1 MSKRRPPISSRVAR
15 KAPGFVYRV
24 TRAAQNQPNHRRDH
38 FRILFDSAPEVLFSC
53 DENGRLL
60 EFNPAAQKVFGY
72 SVEQVRGKPVELLY
86 ADQQEARRINE
97 SVQATGTFRGT
108 IRSRANDGKTFLAH
122 LEVSKVHDAQGHFVG
137 TMGVCRNLVS
147 HQRAG
152 NGLQES
158 QERFRTAQEL
168 SSDAFTIL
176 DAVRDEHGTIIDFRW
191 VYANPAAGRFLRQSP
206 EKLVGQRLLD
216 VFPMHATK
224 GDLFALYVKV
234 VETGQPHDTE
244 MPYNAEGIRGWFRNM
259 AVKLGDGIALSFRNI
274 TGPKRAESRETA
286 LFASQQKSRE
296 DLLSLLNHVGEG
308 IIMTDRNGC
317 VTFANQSCVCFLG
330 DRLESVYGRRWTDVY
345 PCTPEDK
352 AALQKMIE
360 LPADERINIP
370 VRMRT
375 KQGRAYVTE
384 VRVLDDLRNSGRN
397 MFFFQDQTEVHDPR
411 VLQEQNGTFHGMV
424 GKSQSMQVVYRQI
437 RKLGA
442 VDSTVLIEGETGTG
456 KERVA
461 HAIHAIGARSGKPF
475 LAVNCAGLTESLIAS
490 QLFGHKRG
498 AFTGAIADHLGVFEA
513 ANGGTVLLDEI
524 GDLPLN
530 MQTTLLRILQEREV
544 TRLGESTARQVDVR
558 VIAATNQN
566 LGQLVK
572 AGRFR
577 RDLLYRIRVAR
588 IGLPPL
594 RQNREDIPLL
604 VSAFIS
610 QMRQRLKTSAI
621 VVSDKAMERLLR
633 HDWPGN
639 VRELQNAIEV
649 GCIGC
654 RNGVIRPEDLP
665 PEVQDLQSESPPI
678 TAHSEGEGKHE
689 VLAAIQAV
697 GGSRTAA
704 ARLLG
709 ISRATLYRR
718 LQEIQRNSAS
728 LIDRSTRYMA
738 EG

>member
-1 MSKRRPPISSRVAR
+1 M
-15 KAPGFVYRV
+15 YRV
-24 TRAAQNQPNHRRDH
+24 TPVTQNQPNHRPDH
-38 FRILFDSAPEVLFSC
+38 LRTLFNNAPEILFSC
-53 DENGRLL
+53 DENGRLV
-60 EFNPAAQKVFGY
+60 EFNPAAQKAFGY
-72 SVEQVRGKPVELLY
+72 SAEQVRGEPVQLLY
-86 ADQQEARRINE
+86 ADQQEVRRVHE

-108 IRSRANDGKTFLAH
+108 IRGRAKDGQTFLAP
-122 LEVSKVHDAQGHFVG
+122 LEVSKVYDEQGRFVG
-137 TMGVCRNLVS
+137 TMGVCGSLES

-158 QERFRTAQEL
+158 QDRFRTAQEL

-176 DAVRDEHGTIIDFRW
+176 DAVRDEHGTIVDFRW
-191 VYANPAAGRFLRQSP
+191 VYVNPAAGRLLKQAP
-206 EKLVGQRLLD
+206 EKLVGQRLLN
-216 VFPMHATK
+216 VFPIHAAQS
-224 GDLFALYVKV
+224 DLFARYVKV
-234 VETGQPHDTE
+234 VETGQSHDIE
-244 MPYNAEGIRGWFRNM
+244 LPYHADGIEGWFRNM
-259 AVKLGDGIALSFRNI
+259 AVKLGDGIVVSFRDI
-274 TGPKRAESRETA
+274 TARKRARSQETA
-286 LFASQQKSRE
+286 LFASQRKNHE
-296 DLLSLLNHVGEG
+296 ELLSLLNHVGEG
-308 IIMTDRNGC
+308 IIMTDRDGC
-317 VTFANQSCVCFLG
+317 VTFANQSCQCFLG
-330 DRLESVYGRRWTDVY
+330 NRLESVYGRRWTDVY
-345 PCTPEDK
+345 PCTSEDK

-360 LPADERINIP
+360 LPVDERANVS

-375 KQGRAYVTE
+375 RQGRAYVTE

-397 MFFFQDQTEVHDPR
+397 MFFFHDLTEVHDPR
-411 VLQEQNGTFHGMV
+411 VPQNKNGTFYGMV
-424 GKSQSMQVVYRQI
+424 GQSRSMQVVYRQI

-461 HAIHAIGARSGKPF
+461 NAIHAIGGRSGKPF

-513 ANGGTVLLDEI
+513 ANGGTVLLDEV

-530 MQTTLLRILQEREV
+530 MQTTLLRVLQEREV

-566 LGQLVK
+566 LDQLVE

-588 IGLPPL
+588 ISLPPL

-610 QMRQRLKTSAI
+610 QMRQRLNTSPI

-654 RNGVIRPEDLP
+654 RNGVIHLEDLP
-665 PEVQDLQSESPPI
+665 PEVRNLQYASQPVN
-678 TAHSEGEGKHE
+678 AHSEGGVKNQ
-689 VLAAIQAV
+689 VLAAIQAT

-704 ARLLG
+704 AKLLG

-718 LQEIQRNSAS
+718 LQEEHRDSGS
-728 LIDRSTRYMA
+728 LVDSSTRHMA
-738 EG
+738 DRG